1 MTATPSIELPAWMAE
16 QLSQASPDLLR
27 QMVQIFAEALMSAD
41 ADAVCGAGYG
51 QRSPDRRNTRNGYR
65 WRGWDTRA
73 GSIELAVPKLRQG
86 SYFPDWLLE
95 RRRRAESALVSVVA
109 TSYLLG
115 VSTRRM
121 EKLVQTLGITGLSK
135 SQVSE
140 MAKDLDSQV
149 EAFRTRPLDAGPY
162 TFVAADALVL
172 KVREAGRTV
181 NVHALL
187 ATGVNADG
195 YREIL
200 GLHVTSAEDGAGWLA
215 FFRDLTARGLTG
227 VRLVTSDAHR
237 GLVEAIGATLPGAAW
252 QRCRTH
258 YAANLMSAT
267 PKNAWGWVKAL
278 LHSVYDQP
286 DADAVHAQFDRILDA
301 LIDKL
306 PAVAEHLDAAR
317 ADILAFTSFP
327 KAIWRQIWS
336 NNPQERLNREI
347 RRRTDVV
354 GIFPDR
360 TALVRLVGA
369 VLAEQHD
376 EWTEMRR
383 RASSFA
389 VVLLALL
396 GVALMLAAFRVD
408 TPMLSGGNPDTCNGW
423 VHGIAFLLIIAM
435 GVLAPLTMALAVRGD
450 AAGGRSR
457 SFPSRLVRSLLLPV
471 LAVGQRLIGDVR
483 VAAP

>member
-1 MTATPSIELPAWMAE
+1 MAAGPSIDVSGWLEE
-16 QLSQASPDLLR
+16 QLAQASPDLLR
-27 QMVQIFAEALMSAD
+27 SMVQTFAEALMGAE
-41 ADAVCGAGYG
+41 ADAVCGAAYG
-51 QRSPDRRNTRNGYR
+51 ERSDERANTRNGYR
-65 WRGWDTRA
+65 RREWDTRA
-73 GSIELAVPKLRQG
+73 GSIDLAIPKLRQG

-95 RRRRAESALVSVVA
+95 RRRRAEAALVTVVA

-121 EKLVQTLGITGLSK
+121 EKLVETLGITRLSK

-140 MAKDLDSQV
+140 MAKDLDAQV

-172 KVREAGRTV
+172 KVREGGRTV

-227 VRLVTSDAHR
+227 VALVTSDAHR
-237 GLVEAIGATLPGAAW
+237 GLTEAIGATLPGASW

-258 YAANLMSAT
+258 YAANLMAAT
-267 PKNAWGWVKAL
+267 PKSAWGWVRAL

-286 DADAVHAQFDRILDA
+286 DAASVHAQFDRVLDA
-301 LIDKL
+301 LTEKL
-306 PAVAEHLDAAR
+306 PQVAAHLDAAR
-317 ADILAFTSFP
+317 ADILAFTAFP

-354 GIFPDR
+354 GIFPGRD
-360 TALVRLVGA
+360 ALIRLVGA

-383 RASSFA
+383 YIG
-389 VVLLALL
+389 LDILAKSRPAQDKPAEE
-396 GVALMLAAFRVD
+396 V
-408 TPMLSGGNPDTCNGW
+408 
-423 VHGIAFLLIIAM
+423 
-435 GVLAPLTMALAVRGD
+435 PLTAITA
-450 AAGGRSR
+450 
-457 SFPSRLVRSLLLPV
+457 
-471 LAVGQRLIGDVR
+471 
-483 VAAP
+483 